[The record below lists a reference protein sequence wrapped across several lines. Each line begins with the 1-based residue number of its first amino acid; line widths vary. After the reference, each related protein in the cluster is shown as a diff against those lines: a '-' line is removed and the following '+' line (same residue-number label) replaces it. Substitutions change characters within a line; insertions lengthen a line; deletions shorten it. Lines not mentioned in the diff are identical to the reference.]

1 MTTQFHV
8 HTCRPTRH
16 LIQVGVEKNAPFGAG
31 NFPHR
36 PQTTYDHVVPTAV
49 ACWWACARG
58 GTEGQKH
65 ILHDANDDDDDGGG
79 AGGADADE
87 DKSDGGG
94 GADYDGGSGVRTPCR
109 PGTLGPWPWVPG
121 ALGT

>member
-1 MTTQFHV
+1 MYALADQRAISFKLGWKKTRPVWGGKFSPPPPNSLRP
-8 HTCRPTRH
+8 CRADRGSV
-16 LIQVGVEKNAPFGAG
+16 LVSL
-31 NFPHR
+31 R
-36 PQTTYDHVVPTAV
+36 PRRNRRSETH
-49 ACWWACARG
+49 
-58 GTEGQKH
+58 
-65 ILHDANDDDDDGGG
+65 LHDANDDDDDGGG

-109 PGTLGPWPWVPG
+109 PGALGPWPWVPG